1 MIKEEIFHEK
11 DFKKSK
17 LKRVQT
23 VRPLSKVSN
32 KSSGSHWKHSR
43 TPGTDQDEN
52 EATEIIKLKS

>member
-1 MIKEEIFHEK
+1 VIKEEIFHEK

-32 KSSGSHWKHSR
+32 KSSGSH
-43 TPGTDQDEN
+43 
-52 EATEIIKLKS
+52 